1 MQEEATAARRGES
14 AADPAPGAAF
24 LATLVGL
31 CFIMNTIARG
41 ATETFAVFLLPVEQ
55 AFGTSRSE
63 TTLTY
68 AIYMLVHGF
77 AAPFAGQLIDRLGA
91 RITYGLGLSLM
102 GLGYYLAGMTTSI
115 LQYYAAAGVM
125 PGLGASCL
133 GMVVATSLMSRWFSK
148 RLGSMMALPYAAV
161 GAGVLVIPLVTQM
174 LLQSVSWGEAHRY
187 LGVGILSL
195 LPLVVVLP
203 LGRMTQGAPEWRAQR
218 QAAAARGAPL
228 WPLSRAV
235 RTGAFWAMFGVYF
248 WTSVAAYAVL
258 PQSVAFLVEQ
268 GFDRVWAASAFGMT
282 GALSVVGIL
291 AIGWISD
298 RIGKL
303 GAVTLSYISSLT
315 GILSLVAIFWRPEM
329 VLVYTFVVFFG
340 LMQGARGPII
350 AAVVATIFRG
360 GAVGAIFGTL
370 SLAMGLGAALGS
382 WGSGLLHD
390 LTGNYLVSF
399 AMAAAASFAGL
410 LTYWSSPSLRNEQRH
425 G

>member
-1 MQEEATAARRGES
+1 VSEHRSGAS
-14 AADPAPGAAF
+14 ADNTVTEPAPSAMF
-24 LATLVGL
+24 LATLVAL
-31 CFIMNTIARG
+31 CFLMNTIARG

-68 AIYMLVHGF
+68 SIYMLVHGC
-77 AAPFAGQLIDRLGA
+77 AAPFAGQFIDRLGA
-91 RITYGLGLSLM
+91 RFTYGLGLALM
-102 GLGYYLAGMTTSI
+102 GLGYVAAGETQSI
-115 LQYYAAAGVM
+115 LQYYLAAGVM
-125 PGLGASCL
+125 PGLGAACL

-148 RLGSMMALPYAAV
+148 RLGSVMAVPYAAV
-161 GAGVLVIPLVTQM
+161 GAGVLIIPLVTQV
-174 LLQSVSWGEAHRY
+174 LLATHTWAEAHRY
-187 LGVGILSL
+187 LGLGILAL
-195 LPLVVVLP
+195 LPLVVLLP
-203 LGRMTQGAPEWRAQR
+203 LARMTAGAPEWRAQR
-218 QAAAARGAPL
+218 QAAAASGGPL

-268 GFDRVWAASAFGMT
+268 GFDRLQAASAFGMT

-298 RIGKL
+298 RIGRL

-315 GILSLVAIFWRPEM
+315 GIFSLIAIFWWPSL
-329 VLVYTFVVFFG
+329 VLVYTFVCFFG
-340 LMQGARGPII
+340 LMQGARGPVI
-350 AAVVATIFRG
+350 AAVVATVFRG
-360 GAVGAIFGTL
+360 GSIGAIFGTL
-370 SLAMGLGAALGS
+370 SLAMGFGAALGS

-399 AMAAAASFAGL
+399 SMAAAASFAGL
-410 LTYWSSPSLRNEQRH
+410 MTCWLSPSFRNEQRE